1 MLKKWSMTI
10 LGVPNGINIIALKFE
25 GQWFCSFFWVKDQ
38 IEDIF
43 WDYPTFKE
51 NIEDNEDKE
60 KNQQFKTF
68 VNEILHQTSR

>member
-1 MLKKWSMTI
+1 MAWISLVWKLRDNDS
-10 LGVPNGINIIALKFE
+10 VH
-25 GQWFCSFFWVKDQ
+25 FFWGKDQ
-38 IEDIF
+38 FEDIF

-60 KNQQFKTF
+60 KNQQFKSS

>member
-1 MLKKWSMTI
+1 MAWISLVWKLRDNDS
-10 LGVPNGINIIALKFE
+10 VH
-25 GQWFCSFFWVKDQ
+25 FFWGKDQ

-60 KNQQFKTF
+60 KNQQFKSF

>member
-1 MLKKWSMTI
+1 MAWISLVWKLRDNDS
-10 LGVPNGINIIALKFE
+10 VH
-25 GQWFCSFFWVKDQ
+25 FFWGKDQ

-60 KNQQFKTF
+60 KNQQFKSS